1 MRKTLRFLTYSVLTI
16 AFLLAHILLLLSISF
31 APIVDHAVESQQK
44 MFQLLAKSEKTP
56 SDYSYIQ
63 TSIAIYQQQ
72 TNKLSLHFKKLPPFS
87 FLRPVI
93 RFSDSVVN
101 IASLLP
107 ELLGSKGE
115 AHYVLFFLN
124 NYELRPGGG
133 FIGSVGF
140 ITLKNYTLTK
150 FEVQDVYEI
159 DGQITQHN
167 QPHIAVQKYINQPNE
182 YLRDSNFSPEFKE
195 NVEKA
200 LNYLAMVP
208 PYNKRYI
215 GAVGITTSAFEDL
228 LRITGPIELSDFQT
242 TITASNFFTTT
253 QDKIETTFFPGSKQK
268 RSLLTALGKVVRQR
282 IEEIPSLDLFWY
294 VRRSVVN
301 KNLVFFSAD
310 QRLQRILMA
319 TLASG
324 DHKPRYP
331 NWILPIDANVGVN
344 KLNRVVHK
352 TMGLEVVRTPDDIV
366 QTFRSQYFNPPTQKD
381 KRPEIF
387 KNYFQLYAPS
397 SSTLLKVWLN
407 GREVT
412 KEVVTTYSSNRSVYA
427 LYFETPPATNTEISI
442 EYKLPRT
449 TFSDTLEIKKQIGS
463 EPSFISVAY
472 SDGGTKVMKRRL
484 FSDEVFTLR

>member
-1 MRKTLRFLTYSVLTI
+1 MRKTLRYLTFSVLSITL
-16 AFLLAHILLLLSISF
+16 LLAHISLLLTFSF
-31 APIVDHAVESQQK
+31 GPIVTHAMKAQRK
-44 MFQLLAKSEKTP
+44 TIQLLTKTEKTP
-56 SDYSYIQ
+56 SDYDYIQ
-63 TSIAIYQQQ
+63 KSIATSRQQA
-72 TNKLSLHFKKLPPFS
+72 NKLSVLINRLPPITLF
-87 FLRPVI
+87 RPATL
-93 RFSDSVVN
+93 FADSVVE
-101 IASLLP
+101 ITSQIP

-115 AHYVLFFLN
+115 THFLLFFLN

-140 ITLKNYTLTK
+140 ITLKNYTVTK

-167 QPHIAVQKYINQPNE
+167 QPHFAVQKYLNQPNE
-182 YLRDSNFSPEFKE
+182 YLRDSNFSPDFKD

-200 LNYLAMVP
+200 LSYLAMVP
-208 PYNKRYI
+208 PYNKRYA

-228 LRITGPIELSDFQT
+228 LRITGPIELSDYQI

-253 QDKIETTFFPGSKQK
+253 QEKIETTFFPGSKQK
-268 RSLLTALGKVVRQR
+268 RSFLTALGNAVRQK
-282 IEEIPSLDLFWY
+282 IEEIPPLDLLWFTQ
-294 VRRSVVN
+294 RSVIN
-301 KNLVFFSAD
+301 KNLVLFSSD
-310 QRLQRILMA
+310 LKIQNVLMEIQ
-319 TLASG
+319 ASG
-324 DHKPRYP
+324 DRRSRFS

-352 TMGLEVVRTPDDIV
+352 TMGIEVVQTPDAIV

-381 KRPEIF
+381 NRPEIF

-397 SSTLLKVWLN
+397 SSKMLKVWLN
-407 GREVT
+407 GREAT
-412 KEVVTTYSSNRSVYA
+412 KEVVTTYSSNRSIYA

-449 TFSDTLEIKKQIGS
+449 TFSDTIEIKKQIGS

-484 FSDEVFTLR
+484 FSDEIFTLR